1 MDSQFLSC
9 VEGTVKR
16 KKRLSREGGREAS
29 PPLKS
34 RIRQTSDTVKKEK
47 SPPVHTE
54 GVLAG
59 IAIIKERA
67 FQPLM

>member
-1 MDSQFLSC
+1 MTK
-9 VEGTVKR
+9 GAVKR
-16 KKRLSREGGREAS
+16 KKRLSRKGGREAS
-29 PPLKS
+29 PPLEN

-59 IAIIKERA
+59 IAIIKERVS
-67 FQPLM
+67 QPLM

>member
-16 KKRLSREGGREAS
+16 KKSFPGREVVKPA
-29 PPLKS
+29 PPLEN

-47 SPPVHTE
+47 SPPVRTE

-59 IAIIKERA
+59 IAIIKERDS
-67 FQPLM
+67 QPLM